1 MSINFKYKPYGETL
15 KTFMK
20 SNDFFRGLRGPVG
33 SGKSVSCCI
42 EVFRRS
48 LLQQKN
54 KEGIRKTRW
63 AVIRN
68 TNPQLRTTT
77 IKTWLDWFP
86 EAAWG
91 DFAWSVPYTHYI
103 RKGDLEIEVIFLAL
117 DRPEDVK
124 KLLSLELT
132 GVWINEARE
141 IPKSIID
148 ACTMRGGRYPSMRD
162 GGATWYGV
170 IADTNAPEEDHWWP
184 IMAGDVPVPDHI
196 SRDEALM
203 LIKPDNWSF
212 YSQPPALDEKK
223 DKDGTT
229 TAYDPNELAE
239 NKPNLTP
246 KYYDNIIRG
255 KTKGWIDVYVLNK
268 LGSIEEGKPVY
279 PNYKQEL
286 HLSKDPLEPNP
297 LQPLFIGI
305 DFGLTPAAVFAQRL
319 VTGRWLILNELVC
332 FDMGVM
338 RFSELLRGEI
348 RKLYRNFEVMIYGDP
363 AGDFRSQTDE
373 RTPFQIM
380 RTYGLKAIPA
390 PSNDPALRIEAV
402 DAALMRLLDGK
413 PGFVLDP
420 KCVNLK
426 KGFNGGY
433 HYRRLQTSGN
443 RYDEKPMKNRYSH
456 CHDALQYLMMGAGEG
471 RTILSGAN
479 RSQPTIVKK
488 DWDVFAKQT
497 KKRKAK
503 RVWDLFRKNG

>member
-1 MSINFKYKPYGETL
+1 MSINFQYKPEGATL
-15 KTFMK
+15 KKFMK
-20 SNDFFRGLRGPVG
+20 SNDFFRGIRGPVG

-54 KEGIRKTRW
+54 KEGKRKTRW

-86 EAAWG
+86 QETWG

-103 RKGDLEIEVIFLAL
+103 RKGDLDIEIIFLAL

-148 ACTMRGGRYPSMRD
+148 ACTMRVGRYPSMRD
-162 GGATWYGV
+162 GGANWYGV

-212 YSQPPALDEKK
+212 YSQPPALNEKK
-223 DKDGTT
+223 DKDGFT
-229 TAYDPNELAE
+229 TAYEPHDIAE
-239 NKPNLTP
+239 NKANLTP
-246 KYYDNIIRG
+246 KYYSNIIRG
-255 KTKGWIDVYVLNK
+255 KTKGWIEVYVLNK

-279 PNYKQEL
+279 PNFKQEL
-286 HLSKDPLEPNP
+286 HLAETSLDLNIS
-297 LQPLFIGI
+297 QPIWVGV

-319 VTGRWLILNELVC
+319 VTGRWHIINELVC
-332 FDMGVM
+332 FDMGVV

-348 RKLYRNFEVMIYGDP
+348 AKLYKGYDILIYGDP

-380 RTYGLKAIPA
+380 RAHGLKAIPA
-390 PSNDPALRIEAV
+390 PSNDVALRIESV
-402 DAALMRLLDGK
+402 DAALSRLLDGK
-413 PGFVLDP
+413 PGFLLDP
-420 KCVNLK
+420 QCINLK

-433 HYRRLQTSGN
+433 HYRRLQTSGD
-443 RYDEKPMKNRYSH
+443 RYDEKPLKNRYSH
-456 CHDALQYLMMGAGEG
+456 IHDALQYLMMGAGEG
-471 RTILSGAN
+471 RTLMTSKHQN
-479 RSQPTIVKK
+479 QPQVVKK
-488 DWDVFAKQT
+488 DWDVFAKQ
-497 KKRKAK
+497 KKKTRK
-503 RVWDLFRKNG
+503 VWDLFKRNG

>member
-1 MSINFKYKPYGETL
+1 MSINFQYKPEGATL
-15 KTFMK
+15 KKFMK
-20 SNDFFRGLRGPVG
+20 SNDFFRGIRGPVG

-54 KEGIRKTRW
+54 KEGKRKTRW

-86 EAAWG
+86 QETWG

-103 RKGDLEIEVIFLAL
+103 RKGDLDIEIIFLAL

-148 ACTMRGGRYPSMRD
+148 ACTMRVGRYPSMRD
-162 GGATWYGV
+162 GGANWYGV

-223 DKDGTT
+223 DKDGFT
-229 TAYDPNELAE
+229 TAYEPHDIAE
-239 NKPNLTP
+239 NKANLTP
-246 KYYDNIIRG
+246 KYYSNIIRG
-255 KTKGWIDVYVLNK
+255 KTKGWIEVYVLNK

-279 PNYKQEL
+279 PNFKQEL
-286 HLSKDPLEPNP
+286 HLAETSLDLNIS
-297 LQPLFIGI
+297 QPIWVGV

-319 VTGRWLILNELVC
+319 VTGRWHIINELVC
-332 FDMGVM
+332 FDMGVV

-348 RKLYRNFEVMIYGDP
+348 AKLYKGYDILIYGDP

-380 RTYGLKAIPA
+380 RAHGLKAIPA
-390 PSNDPALRIEAV
+390 PSNDVALRIESV
-402 DAALMRLLDGK
+402 DAALSRLLDGK
-413 PGFVLDP
+413 PGFLLDP
-420 KCVNLK
+420 QCINLK

-433 HYRRLQTSGN
+433 HYRRLQTSGD
-443 RYDEKPMKNRYSH
+443 RYDEKPLKNRYSH
-456 CHDALQYLMMGAGEG
+456 IHDALQYLMMGAGEG
-471 RTILSGAN
+471 RTLMTSKHQN
-479 RSQPTIVKK
+479 QPQVVKK
-488 DWDVFAKQT
+488 DWDVFAKQ
-497 KKRKAK
+497 KKKTRK
-503 RVWDLFRKNG
+503 VWDLFKRNG

>member
-1 MSINFKYKPYGETL
+1 MSINFNYKPEGQTL

-20 SNDFFRGLRGPVG
+20 SDDFFRGLRGPVG

-42 EVFRRS
+42 EIFRRA

-54 KEGIRKTRW
+54 AEGKRKSRW

-68 TNPQLRTTT
+68 TNPQLKTTT

-86 EAAWG
+86 EDTWG
-91 DFAWSVPYTHYI
+91 NFAWSVPYTHRI
-103 RKGDLEIEVIFLAL
+103 NKGDIELEVIFLAL

-132 GVWINEARE
+132 GVWVNEARE

-148 ACTMRGGRYPSMRD
+148 ACTMRVGRFPSMRD

-212 YSQPPALDEKK
+212 HTQPPAMMEKK
-223 DKDGTT
+223 DKEGFTT
-229 TAYDPNELAE
+229 EYANNDNAE
-239 NKPNLTP
+239 NKKNLTP
-246 KYYDNIIRG
+246 KYYPNIIRG

-279 PNYKQEL
+279 PNFKQEL
-286 HLSKDPLEPNP
+286 HLAKEELKATIT
-297 LQPLFIGI
+297 QPIVIGI
-305 DFGLTPAAVFAQRL
+305 DFGLTPAAVFGQRTPL
-319 VTGRWLILNELVC
+319 GKWNILNELVC

-348 RKLYRNFEVMIYGDP
+348 AKSYKNFDIQIFGDP

-373 RTPFQIM
+373 RTPFSIM
-380 RTYGLKAIPA
+380 RNYGLKALPA
-390 PSNDPALRIEAV
+390 PSNDVALRIESV
-402 DAALMRLLDGK
+402 DTALQRLIDGK
-413 PGFVLDP
+413 AGFMIDP
-420 KCVNLK
+420 KCINLK

-433 HYRRLQTSGN
+433 HYRRLQTSGD
-443 RYDEKPMKNRYSH
+443 RYDEKPFKNRYSH
-456 CHDALQYLMMGAGEG
+456 VHDALQYLMMGAGEG
-471 RTILSGAN
+471 RTLLAG
-479 RSQPTIVKK
+479 RSQSKPVIAKK
-488 DWDVFAKQT
+488 EWDVFAGQKT
-497 KKRKAK
+497 KKRK
-503 RVWDLFRKNG
+503 VWDLFKRNG